1 MVDAQRSSTVMSQ
14 ALEKFLQGMAAAVH
28 LLNKAIE
35 RRSALECIVLEGNLA
50 DGCLRMALILKSQLD
65 SRSNVIDDSLLIQRD
80 SDPKVTERMIY
91 ARCLQA
97 GVIDQSLF
105 DALSAAYDKR
115 NKCIHRYLLS
125 DIDYDY
131 ATNLVFELHSI
142 RDRVTATVDS
152 LEKKQ
157 IHLGVGMSALG
168 PPITEEFLKDFAAEK
183 EKRYN
188 L

>member
-1 MVDAQRSSTVMSQ
+1 MEPAT
-14 ALEKFLQGMAAAVH
+14 AIEKFLQGMTAARF

-35 RRSALECIVLEGNLA
+35 RQSAFECIVLQANLT
-50 DGCLRMALILKSQLD
+50 DGYLRIALILKSQLD
-65 SRSNVIDDSLLIQRD
+65 SRNNAIDDSLLHQRD
-80 SDPKVTERMIY
+80 SDPKVPERKIY
-91 ARCLQA
+91 ARCLQT

-131 ATNLVFELHSI
+131 VTKLVFEL
-142 RDRVTATVDS
+142 DDLMNRVNAIVER
-152 LEKKQ
+152 LERQQ
-157 IHLGVGMSALG
+157 IELGVGMTVEGEPETNESLK
-168 PPITEEFLKDFAAEK
+168 EFLKEFAAKK
-183 EKRYN
+183 EKPYN

>member
-1 MVDAQRSSTVMSQ
+1 
-14 ALEKFLQGMAAAVH
+14 
-28 LLNKAIE
+28 
-35 RRSALECIVLEGNLA
+35 
-50 DGCLRMALILKSQLD
+50 MALILKAQLD
-65 SRSNVIDDSLLIQRD
+65 CRNYAIDDSLLRQRD
-80 SDPKVTERMIY
+80 SDRRVTERMIY
-91 ARCLQA
+91 ARCLE
-97 GVIDQSLF
+97 GRVIDQSLF

-131 ATNLVFELHSI
+131 ATSLVFELDNI
-142 RDRVTATVDS
+142 QDRVNAVVST

-157 IHLGVGMSALG
+157 IQLGVGMTALG
-168 PPITEEFLKDFAAEK
+168 PSVSTDFLKDFAANK

>member
-1 MVDAQRSSTVMSQ
+1 MSEP
-14 ALEKFLQGMAAAVH
+14 LVKFLQGMAAAVH

-35 RRSALECIVLEGNLA
+35 KQSALECIVLQGNLA
-50 DGCLRMALILKSQLD
+50 DGSLRLALILKAQLD
-65 SRSNVIDDSLLIQRD
+65 SSSNVIDDSLLIQRD

-91 ARCLQA
+91 TRCLRE
-97 GVIDQSLF
+97 GIIDQSLF

-115 NKCIHRYLLS
+115 NKCIHRYLLY

-131 ATNLVFELHSI
+131 ATKLVFEQYSI
-142 RDRVTATVDS
+142 RERVNAIVES

-157 IHLGVGMSALG
+157 IQLGIGMTALG
-168 PPITEEFLKDFAAEK
+168 PPITKEFLKDFAAEK

>member
-1 MVDAQRSSTVMSQ
+1 MTRAISKNGEVNAMSQ

-35 RRSALECIVLEGNLA
+35 RRSALECIVLQGNLA
-50 DGCLRMALILKSQLD
+50 DGGLRMALILKSQLD
-65 SRSNVIDDSLLIQRD
+65 SRSNAIDDSLLSQRD

-91 ARCLQA
+91 SRCLQA

-115 NKCIHRYLLS
+115 NKRIHRYLLS

-131 ATNLVFELHSI
+131 ATNQVFELDSI
-142 RDRVTATVDS
+142 RDRVNAIV
-152 LEKKQ
+152 E
-157 IHLGVGMSALG
+157 
-168 PPITEEFLKDFAAEK
+168 
-183 EKRYN
+183 
-188 L
+188 